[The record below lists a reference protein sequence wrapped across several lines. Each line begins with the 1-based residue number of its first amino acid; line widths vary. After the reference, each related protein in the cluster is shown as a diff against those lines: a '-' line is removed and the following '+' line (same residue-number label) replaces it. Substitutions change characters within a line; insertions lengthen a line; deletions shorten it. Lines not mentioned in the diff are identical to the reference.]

1 MSHLTSEQRY
11 TISVLLEQNFSKS
24 EIAIVIK
31 RQVRFNTEL
40 QRNCDLRSGKYD
52 FDLAQRKYEKRQ
64 RQNQRNDLT
73 LEIKERIKVPPS
85 RVKSRTNSR
94 CLLKK
99 RLSCVHRV
107 YLSTYLEDKR
117 KVVFKSTNNWEKV

>member
-52 FDLAQRKYEKRQ
+52 FDLAQ
-64 RQNQRNDLT
+64 NM
-73 LEIKERIKVPPS
+73 
-85 RVKSRTNSR
+85 
-94 CLLKK
+94 KK
-99 RLSCVHRV
+99 KK
-107 YLSTYLEDKR
+107 TTKA
-117 KVVFKSTNNWEKV
+117 KPKK